1 MIHYVG
7 LALKRTQHRYNTM
20 KASVVVVGI
29 IALPATAA
37 FVSPQGNK
45 YGHHFH
51 VGVHDREAAYPKH
64 ICSPRSSTKLNLFGN
79 LFGNDDTD
87 RENKE
92 LARFSNLLVSS
103 DMNIDVKF
111 DSLSIMVSSW
121 SKMFSGNH
129 KKMGL
134 TTAVDV
140 VELPKSDDSAGVQL
154 LFKKG
159 MGGRSAY
166 SDKDDKNDDDGD
178 KKKDKEEKIK
188 EGGVQVM
195 INKTPDG
202 DLEVIAKRCEIEE
215 ETMIKEMSEQTII
228 DSLGQAMQAWKKE
241 Q

>member
-1 MIHYVG
+1 
-7 LALKRTQHRYNTM
+7 M
-20 KASVVVVGI
+20 KASVIVIGI
-29 IALPATAA
+29 IALPAALA
-37 FVSPQGNK
+37 FVSPHGKHGQ
-45 YGHHFH
+45 HFH
-51 VGVHDREAAYPKH
+51 VGLHDRVTSPKH
-64 ICSPRSSTKLNLFGN
+64 ILSPYSYSSTKLNLFGN
-79 LFGNDDTD
+79 LFGNDDAD

-92 LARFSNLLVSS
+92 LARFSNLLVSN

-111 DSLSIMVSSW
+111 DSLSIMISSW
-121 SKMFSGNH
+121 SKMFSGDH

-140 VELPKSDDSAGVQL
+140 LVLPTSDDSAGVQL

-159 MGGRSAY
+159 TGGRSAY
-166 SDKDDKNDDDGD
+166 SDKDDKNDDGD
-178 KKKDKEEKIK
+178 KKKEKQETIK
-188 EGGVQVM
+188 EGGVQVT

-241 Q
+241 QEQW